1 MKFITLNNILHN
13 ILKTFKN
20 TTVLQGNDYNLDSS
34 YRKLSIA
41 DKLILQE
48 NNVRN
53 PGLCSHK
60 KLPLHYYTR
69 QRCIFKIIN
78 LILVCIFQKS

>member
-13 ILKTFKN
+13 ILKTFKK

-34 YRKLSIA
+34 YRKLTIV

-53 PGLCSHK
+53 PAYART
-60 KLPLHYYTR
+60 KLP
-69 QRCIFKIIN
+69 
-78 LILVCIFQKS
+78 V

>member
-1 MKFITLNNILHN
+1 MKFITLNNIVHN
-13 ILKTFKN
+13 ILETFKN
-20 TTVLQGNDYNLDSS
+20 TTVLQGNHYNLDSS

-53 PGLCSHK
+53 PVYARTK
-60 KLPLHYYTR
+60 NYHYIMIPGR
-69 QRCIFKIIN
+69 DASSK
-78 LILVCIFQKS
+78 